1 MRKMILAVHRDQMA
15 RWLEERL
22 PADYAKKSSVSA
34 GTKEEGSAIA
44 SQADLFAMPL
54 SATVTRLCGLLV
66 GAALIA
72 VISSVPAS
80 AQSLSKGDY
89 EQCAVYDRDG
99 EYVGNDSVCLE
110 ERRAALRWFERD
122 RRYRSYEESLFSVYY
137 CPSWANSGA
146 GYKATWYSDG
156 RPASLMGVYTYDA
169 TLDGRPCIPNPPYIR
184 LGYP

>member
-22 PADYAKKSSVSA
+22 SAGYAKKSPASA
-34 GTKEEGSAIA
+34 CTKEVGRAMA
-44 SQADLFAMPL
+44 SQADLFAMSL
-54 SATVTRLCGLLV
+54 SATVTRLCSLLV
-66 GAALIA
+66 GTALIA
-72 VISSVPAS
+72 VISPAPAS

-89 EQCAVYDRDG
+89 EQCAVHDRDG

-122 RRYRSYEESLFSVYY
+122 RRFGSYEESFFSVYY
-137 CPSWANSGA
+137 CPSWANSGF

-169 TLDGRPCIPNPPYIR
+169 TLDGRSCIPNPPYIR

>member
-1 MRKMILAVHRDQMA
+1 MRKMILAVYRDQRA
-15 RWLEERL
+15 RWLAERL
-22 PADYAKKSSVSA
+22 SA
-34 GTKEEGSAIA
+34 GCRQKSPISTGITVEGSAMV
-44 SQADLFAMPL
+44 SQADLFAMSL
-54 SATVTRLCGLLV
+54 LNIVARLCSLLF
-66 GAALIA
+66 GAVLIG

-89 EQCAVYDRDG
+89 EQCAVYDLDG

-110 ERRAALRWFERD
+110 ERRAALRWLERD
-122 RRYRSYEESLFSVYY
+122 RRYKSYEEVYSSVYY
-137 CPSWANSGA
+137 CPSWANNGV

-169 TLDGRPCIPNPPYIR
+169 ILDGRPCIPKRAYLR